1 MLEDKINKYY
11 NQLLEYSY
19 KYCHDQYVIDY
30 KHSIKYV
37 LKELIEK
44 NNERY
49 LTNSFLD
56 FIACESYYIWHFSF
70 ILKDELRWNY
80 RIFNAYFESLL
91 SDFSSMEKHQQ
102 DDYHLF
108 TKLLDN
114 ETLKNVI
121 YYRNFFEA
129 RISKDQRNDY
139 LGYLI
144 LRAFFAS
151 LLSYCL
157 MHNKMND
164 FINLFERLMSESDN
178 IIDYYRFKSP
188 CDEITLI
195 NPFDGFYNML
205 EEYIENGNIN
215 KKVIK

>member
-1 MLEDKINKYY
+1 MLEEKINKYY
-11 NQLLEYSY
+11 NQLLIYSY
-19 KYCHDQYVIDY
+19 KYVHERYVIDY
-30 KHSIKYV
+30 EHSIKYV

-56 FIACESYYIWHFSF
+56 FIACECYFTTHFSL
-70 ILKDELRWNY
+70 IIRDELRWNY

-91 SDFSSMEKHQQ
+91 SDVSSMEKHQQ

-108 TKLLDN
+108 TKELDN

-121 YYRNFFEA
+121 YYKNIYENKIENLQRENYLDY
-129 RISKDQRNDY
+129 RILQ
-139 LGYLI
+139 
-144 LRAFFAS
+144 AFFAS

-157 MHNKMND
+157 MHNIMND
-164 FINLFERLMSESDN
+164 FIKLCERLMSESDN
-178 IIDYYRFKSP
+178 IIDYYQFKSP
-188 CDEITLI
+188 CDEINLI

-205 EEYIENGNIN
+205 EEYIENSNIN
-215 KKVIK
+215 KKAIS